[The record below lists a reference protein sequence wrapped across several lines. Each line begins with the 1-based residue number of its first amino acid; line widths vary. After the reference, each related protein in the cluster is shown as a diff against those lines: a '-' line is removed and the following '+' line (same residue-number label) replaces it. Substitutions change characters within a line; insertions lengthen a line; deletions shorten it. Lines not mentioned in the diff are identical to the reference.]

1 MDAISWSDSIVPGL
15 HSVLPMDTTEAQL
28 ANLLQI
34 VDLADSDQ
42 VQLSL
47 ITGPD
52 LAELAPPA
60 SFPFPLTDGEL
71 AEMRWYFTEY
81 PANTFGEA
89 SNRADRVE
97 KGLRDLGRLLFEA
110 VFGASDEARSLLDR
124 TVGTE
129 QPELTIVSARPE
141 FLGLPWELMN
151 HDDDGYLAS
160 RLGGLSRRLNTGPLE
175 GFSVPIPTDQLN
187 ILLLLPPAGEVSGSI
202 ATEALT
208 ALESLPIEA
217 ELDCLR
223 ASSLSSLRERLAGEA
238 GHYHLVHFD
247 GFTVDSQGILMDD
260 GSGGSTSVN
269 PGELG
274 GSLTEAQTPV
284 VLVTASL
291 SSALNDVMS
300 FAAGLV
306 REGIPQ
312 VVVAPLPIAGAGR
325 VLFSE
330 YFFKGL
336 SEGTAVAQTVATV
349 RQAMMDHPQRPSAT
363 GPLVSWDWTVPVVFE
378 SREYSPAAIV
388 VEEPA
393 APVPGMP
400 QAEQESSGTDLPR
413 GGPYGLIG
421 RHSEM
426 LELER
431 QFRQQP
437 VVLLSGEVGTG
448 KSELALGLASWLR
461 KTGGRSGGV
470 FYVAFE
476 VGAGLERVLH
486 EIGTA
491 LAGLDFAD
499 LRSEDRRTWVVDYL
513 RQNPALLVFDSLEN
527 LAGFPTGAPG
537 LLDDTEMADL
547 DSFLKEVAEG
557 GQTWT
562 LLVSRRDH
570 EAWLTVPHGNYRL
583 SGLVGPDRIVMGTRL
598 LEEAGADPVR
608 LGPDYLEILDMVEG
622 HPLAMEIALPLLK
635 EVPSSVLAGELRSAL
650 DEHQAGADEEGR
662 PGYLTVV
669 MDHAFSRM
677 THRSRVHLPVLSL
690 FRSRVMMD
698 ILTHI
703 TQEGQAYRSVTG
715 EQLGYGACRTL
726 LRTARSRGFLEPITP
741 SVYQIHPSLPW
752 FYGRN
757 LYRQFSQSAIQQLE
771 MEVVRVYADTADYF
785 METLYENQDA
795 GTTAILAE
803 EGNITQALALS
814 LEAGQWENAQLL
826 VQPLAQVYRMQKRY
840 PELRRLR
847 RQLLE
852 TAGVTAEEA
861 EETGGIQLW
870 LYLMGTEASECI
882 ETREYDRADTLN
894 KQLLE
899 YLSNKEDG
907 ETDPRTAAVFHQ
919 MGQVAQNRW
928 QLEEAEELYTQS
940 LAIIEDGE
948 DQEPVADDYYGL
960 GMVCQ
965 YRRRYTEAK
974 EWFSKALEIHQRID
988 DAEEM
993 VKDYRSL
1000 GLCSQYKFEYDEAAS
1015 WYQRA
1020 REILEENRDEETAVL
1035 VYHSLGTV
1043 CHAQYQF
1050 DEAENWYQQSLNLS
1064 DRLGLD
1070 TQMGIE
1076 FHHLGL
1082 VEQAREMFID
1092 DAEHWYHMA
1101 IEKWQQLGD
1110 RRSEGDECR
1119 QLGVLFHEQKDLEK
1133 AEEWYGRARDLFEEI
1148 QDLNRICRT
1157 YGQLGMIAEERDD
1170 IPEALLWAGRTYQL
1184 ASANNLPVL
1193 VQVKAHLARLKGKHG
1208 EDGFAAWW
1216 QDFAGEEPPSDL
1228 DVDPETVL

>member
-1 MDAISWSDSIVPGL
+1 MAD
-15 HSVLPMDTTEAQL
+15 
-28 ANLLQI
+28 LLQI
-34 VDLADSDQ
+34 VDLAGSGH

-47 ITGPD
+47 LTGSGQS
-52 LAELAPPA
+52 ETAPPA
-60 SFPFPLTDGEL
+60 NFPFPLTDAEL

-81 PANTFGEA
+81 PENTFGEA
-89 SNRADRVE
+89 SKRAEKVE
-97 KGLRDLGRLLFEA
+97 SGLRDLGRLLYEA
-110 VFGASDEARSLLDR
+110 VFGSSGEARSLL
-124 TVGTE
+124 E
-129 QPELTIVSARPE
+129 QATGAEPAQLSIVSARPK
-141 FLGLPWELMN
+141 FLALPWELLN
-151 HDDDGYLAS
+151 HGDSGYLTS
-160 RLGGLSRRLNTGPLE
+160 KLLGVSRRLSAGLLE
-175 GFSVPIPTDQLN
+175 SFSGQMPTEQLN
-187 ILLLLPPAGEVSGSI
+187 ALLLLPPAGEGSGSI
-202 ATEALT
+202 ATEALA
-208 ALESLPIEA
+208 ALESLTVEA

-223 ASSLSSLRERLAGEA
+223 TSSLANLQQRLAGKA

-247 GFTVDSQGILMDD
+247 GFTVNSQGILMED
-260 GSGGSTSVN
+260 GSGGAISVDAV
-269 PGELG
+269 ELAR
-274 GSLTEAQTPV
+274 SLTGAQTPV
-284 VLVTASL
+284 VLVNASL

-300 FAAGLV
+300 FAAGLAQGGV
-306 REGIPQ
+306 AQ
-312 VVVAPLPIAGAGR
+312 VVVTPLPIAGAGR
-325 VLFSE
+325 VLFCE
-330 YFFKGL
+330 NFFKGL
-336 SEGTAVAQTVATV
+336 SEGTPVARTVAAV

-363 GPLVSWDWTVPVVFE
+363 GPMASWDWILPVVFE

-388 VEEPA
+388 AEEPA
-393 APVPGMP
+393 ASVPGMP
-400 QAEQESSGTDLPR
+400 QPARETPGADLPR

-421 RHSEM
+421 RHTEM

-431 QFRQQP
+431 QFRQNS
-437 VVLLSGEVGTG
+437 VVLLSGDVGTG

-470 FYVAFE
+470 FYSAFE

-499 LRSEDRRTWVVDYL
+499 LRAEQRLVWVLEYL
-513 RQNPALLVFDSLEN
+513 KEHPALLVFDSLQN
-527 LAGFPTGAPG
+527 LAGFPAGAPG
-537 LLDDTEMADL
+537 LLDENEMADL
-547 DSFLKEVAEG
+547 DSFLKEVAAG

-562 LLVSRRDH
+562 LLVSRRD
-570 EAWLTVPHGNYRL
+570 EEPWLTVPHGGYRL
-583 SGLVGPDRIVMGTRL
+583 GGLSQSDRIVLGTRL
-598 LEEAGADPVR
+598 LEEAGADPMR
-608 LGPDYLEILDMVEG
+608 LGPEYLEILELVDG

-635 EVPSSVLAGELRSAL
+635 EVPASVLVGELRSESAQ
-650 DEHQAGADEEGR
+650 HQPGADEEGR
-662 PGYLTVV
+662 PDYLTVV
-669 MDHAFSRM
+669 MEHAFSRM
-677 THRSRVHLPVLSL
+677 SHRSRVHLPFLSM

-703 TQEGQAYRSVTG
+703 TQEEQAYRSVTG

-726 LRTARSRGFLEPITP
+726 LRTARNSGFLEPITP

-752 FYGRN
+752 FYGRS
-757 LYRQFSQSAIQQLE
+757 LYRQFPQTAIQQLE
-771 MEVVRVYADTADYF
+771 MGFVRVYADTADYF

-852 TAGVTAEEA
+852 TAGATAEEA
-861 EETGGIQLW
+861 EKTGGIQLW

-882 ETREYDRADTLN
+882 ETREFDRADARN

-899 YLSNKEDG
+899 YLSTKEDG

-928 QLEEAEELYTQS
+928 QLEEAEELFTRS
-940 LAIIEDGE
+940 LAIIEGGE

-960 GMVCQ
+960 GTVCQ

-974 EWFSKALEIHQRID
+974 EWFSKALEIHQRVN

-1050 DEAENWYQQSLNLS
+1050 DEAENWYQQALTLS
-1064 DRLGLD
+1064 DRMGND
-1070 TQMGIE
+1070 AQMGIE

-1082 VEQAREMFID
+1082 VEQAREMFVE
-1092 DAEHWYHMA
+1092 DAEHWYQMA
-1101 IEKWQQLGD
+1101 IEKWQKVGD

-1133 AEEWYGRARDLFEEI
+1133 AEDWYGRARDVFEEI
-1148 QDLNRICRT
+1148 QDLSRICRT
-1157 YGQLGMIAEERDD
+1157 YGQLGMVAEERED
-1170 IPEALLWAGRTYQL
+1170 IPGALLWAGRTYQL
-1184 ASANNLPVL
+1184 AESNNLPVL
-1193 VQVKAHLARLKGKHG
+1193 IQVKAHLARLKDKHG
-1208 EDGFAAWW
+1208 EDNFAAWW
-1216 QDFAGEEPPSDL
+1216 RGFAGEEPPSNL
-1228 DVDPETVL
+1228 DVDPETVI

>member
-1 MDAISWSDSIVPGL
+1 MADI
-15 HSVLPMDTTEAQL
+15 
-28 ANLLQI
+28 LQI
-34 VDLADSDQ
+34 VDLPGTSQ

-47 ITGPD
+47 VAGAGQET
-52 LAELAPPA
+52 APA
-60 SFPFPLTDGEL
+60 ADFSLPLTESEL
-71 AEMRWYFTEY
+71 AEIRWYLTEY
-81 PANTFGEA
+81 PENTFGEA
-89 SNRADRVE
+89 ITRAETVE
-97 KGLRDLGRLLFEA
+97 AGLKDLGRLLYQS
-110 VFGASDEARSLLDR
+110 VFGSREESQSLLEKAL
-124 TVGTE
+124 GSE
-129 QPELTIVSARPE
+129 QAQLAIVSTRPE
-141 FLGLPWELMN
+141 FLSLPWELLN
-151 HDDDGYLAS
+151 DGGESYLTSQLA
-160 RLGGLSRRLNTGPLE
+160 GISRRLSAGPLDS
-175 GFSVPIPTDQLN
+175 FSGQMPTDQLN
-187 ILLLLPPAGEVSGSI
+187 VLLLLPPSGSGSGSV

-208 ALESLPIEA
+208 ALESLPVDA
-217 ELDCLR
+217 VLDCLR
-223 ASSLSSLRERLAGEA
+223 PSSPAALQERLAGRPS
-238 GHYHLVHFD
+238 HYHLVHFD
-247 GFTVDSQGILMDD
+247 GFTIDAKGISMED
-260 GSGGSTSVN
+260 GSGGEVSVDAV
-269 PGELG
+269 ELAK
-274 GSLTEAQTPV
+274 SLTEAHTPV
-284 VLVTASL
+284 VLVNAS
-291 SSALNDVMS
+291 SASALNDVMS
-300 FAAGLV
+300 FSAALAQAGV
-306 REGIPQ
+306 PQ
-312 VVVAPLPIAGAGR
+312 VVITPLPIAGAGR
-325 VLFSE
+325 VLFCE
-330 YFFKGL
+330 KFFQGL
-336 SEGTAVAQTVATV
+336 SAGAPVVQTVGAV

-363 GPLVSWDWTVPVVFE
+363 GPLVFWDWTVPVIFE
-378 SREYSPAAIV
+378 SREYSPDAIV
-388 VEEPA
+388 VEETA
-393 APVPGMP
+393 ALVPGTP
-400 QAEQESSGTDLPR
+400 QPEQETSGADLPR

-421 RHSEM
+421 RHNEM

-431 QFRQQP
+431 LFRQSP
-437 VVLLSGEVGTG
+437 VVLLTGDVGAG
-448 KSELALGLASWLR
+448 KSELALGLASWLL

-470 FYVAFE
+470 FYLAFE

-499 LRSEDRRTWVVDYL
+499 LRSEQRRAWVVDYL
-513 RQNPALLVFDSLEN
+513 KEHPALLVFDSLQN

-537 LLDDTEMADL
+537 LLDDSEMADL

-562 LLVSRRDH
+562 LLVGRRDQ
-570 EAWLTVPHGNYRL
+570 EPWLTAPHGSYRL
-583 SGLVGPDRIVMGTRL
+583 GGLCVSDRIVLGTRL
-598 LEEAGADPVR
+598 LEEAGADPMR
-608 LGPDYLEILDMVEG
+608 LGPEYLEILELVDG
-622 HPLAMEIALPLLK
+622 HPLAMEITLPLLK
-635 EVPSSVLAGELRSAL
+635 EVPASVLVGELRSEL
-650 DEHQAGADEEGR
+650 DQHQLGADEEGR

-677 THRSRVHLPVLSL
+677 TRRSRTHLPFLSM

-703 TQEGQAYRSVTG
+703 TQEGETYRSVTG

-726 LRTARSRGFLEPITP
+726 LRSARSSGFLEPITP
-741 SVYQIHPSLPW
+741 SVYQIPPSMPW
-752 FYGRN
+752 FYGRS
-757 LYRQFSQSAIQQLE
+757 LYRLFPQSAIQQLE
-771 MEVVRVYADTADYF
+771 QEIVRVYADTADYF

-852 TAGVTAEEA
+852 TTGVTAEEA
-861 EETGGIQLW
+861 EKTGGIDLW

-882 ETREYDRADTLN
+882 ETKEFDRADALN
-894 KQLLE
+894 QQLLE
-899 YLSNKEDG
+899 YLANKDDG
-907 ETDPRTAAVFHQ
+907 EADPRTAAVFHQ

-928 QLEEAEELYTQS
+928 QLEEAERLFTQS
-940 LAIIEDGE
+940 LTIIESGE

-974 EWFSKALEIHQRID
+974 EWFSKALEIHQRIN

-1050 DEAENWYQQSLNLS
+1050 DEAENWYQQSLSIS
-1064 DRLGLD
+1064 DRMGND
-1070 TQMGIE
+1070 AQMGIE

-1082 VEQAREMFID
+1082 VEQAREMFVD
-1092 DAEHWYHMA
+1092 DAEHWYQMA
-1101 IEKWQQLGD
+1101 MEKWQKVGD

-1119 QLGVLFHEQKDLEK
+1119 QLGVLFHEQKDLDK
-1133 AEEWYGRARDLFEEI
+1133 AEEWYGRARDVFEEI

-1157 YGQLGMIAEERDD
+1157 YGQLGMVAEERDD

-1184 ASANNLPVL
+1184 AQENNLQVL
-1193 VQVKAHLARLKGKHG
+1193 TQVKVHLARLKDKHG
-1208 EDGFAAWW
+1208 EDNFDQWWREFA
-1216 QDFAGEEPPSDL
+1216 DEEPPTGL